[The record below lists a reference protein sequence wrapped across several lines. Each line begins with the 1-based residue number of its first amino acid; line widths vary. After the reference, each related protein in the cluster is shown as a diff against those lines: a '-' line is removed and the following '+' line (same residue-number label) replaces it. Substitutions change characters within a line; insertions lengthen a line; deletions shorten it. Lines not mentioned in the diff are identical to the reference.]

1 MPRVPLTSEVTN
13 PKRKGYDLAL
23 DDLLFRAAIAP
34 NRQMT
39 ISTAEFPGQEINLK
53 QNPEDI
59 TTNIGQIFSRSDFSG
74 GQGLDSAHKRN
85 NSQKD
90 VTRFFDSK
98 GVDVFHAD
106 DETSYHVHLLYTTQD
121 ENVRGDG
128 GGSGTTFEGSNNYLA
143 QLTNGHLY
151 VTDLNKVYKSTDNG
165 DTWGEVTDSSYTSL
179 TINYNFTGIAA
190 VGNGL
195 YLTTAD
201 TTSNSELIKFDGTTW
216 TEEATAQSSAG
227 GLNGVWFAKGQL
239 IISGDDGTVERVWAV
254 SPFNKTW
261 SSSDLQDSQAI
272 ITFEDT
278 HHVSQVVDAGA
289 VVLVASTNGDVY
301 SLKDISGT
309 LTLKGQ
315 TNIPFEEVH
324 SIAAAE
330 GLVFFGTKDKSR
342 EVGRFYTA
350 QLVVADDLYVLANR
364 QLIKEWVTAVD
375 TTPKHMFVSRDSV
388 YMGIKESGSESYLW
402 RYYLPTAGFAR
413 DLRMEASGF
422 VTGITNSNGKFV
434 VAVAGKDIYR
444 ETSTYESTGYII
456 LPNADFFTSEDK
468 QWVGVEVEHSNLSA
482 GKTVQIFVSTSYD
495 TIDNPDSA
503 NWELIGSSVAGTGNV
518 EYQLNRNA
526 RYLNTKIVL
535 EPNVTF
541 TESPEFRAVSVRALP
556 RPELVV
562 VTVPINLSDQIERP
576 NRKAFRVKN
585 LGEVI
590 YQTLKNKEGD
600 SVTLQLYE
608 PSEIIRG
615 VVESVQYPIS
625 ERSEVGSVTQFCLLR
640 VRGVR
645 AEDAATIVTRLL
657 GVGQLGVA
665 GLG

>member
-23 DDLLFRAAIAP
+23 DDLLFRAAIGP

-90 VTRFFDSK
+90 
-98 GVDVFHAD
+98 
-106 DETSYHVHLLYTTQD
+106 ETSYHVHLLYTTQD
-121 ENVRGDG
+121 ENVRGA
-128 GGSGTTFEGSNNYLA
+128 GTTFAGSNNYLA

-151 VTDLNKVYKSTDNG
+151 VTDQTNIYKSTDNG
-165 DTWGEVTDSSYTSL
+165 DTWSAVSTGL

-190 VGNGL
+190 VGNQL

-201 TTSNSELIKFDGTTW
+201 GTSNSELIKFNGTSW
-216 TEEATAQSSAG
+216 SEESTAQSSAG
-227 GLNGVWFAKGQL
+227 GLTGVWFAKGQL

-272 ITFEDT
+272 ITFEDS

-289 VVLVASTNGDVY
+289 VVLVASTNGDIY

-309 LTLKGQ
+309 MTLKGQ

-324 SIAAAE
+324 SIAATE
-330 GLVFFGTKDKSR
+330 GIVFFGTKEKSR
-342 EVGRFYTA
+342 DVGRFYTA
-350 QLVVADDLYVLANR
+350 QLTVADDLYVLGNR
-364 QLIKEWVTAVD
+364 QLIKEWVISGVD
-375 TTPKHMFVSRDSV
+375 TTPSHMFVSRDSV
-388 YMGIKESGSESYLW
+388 YVGIKESGSESYLW

-413 DLRMEASGF
+413 DLNMGASGL

-434 VAVAGKDIYR
+434 IAVAGKDIYR

-468 QWVGVEVEHSNLSA
+468 QWVGVEVEHDNLSA

-495 TIDNPDSA
+495 TIDDPDSA
-503 NWELIGSSVAGTGNV
+503 SWELIGSSVAGTGNV

-541 TESPEFRAVSVRALP
+541 TESPQFRAVSVRALP

-576 NRKAFRVKN
+576 NRKVFRVQN
-585 LGEVI
+585 LGEVV

-600 SVTLQLYE
+600 SVTLQLFE

>member
-13 PKRKGYDLAL
+13 PKRKGYDIAL

-59 TTNIGQIFSRSDFSG
+59 TTNIGQIFSRNDFSG
-74 GQGLDSAHKRN
+74 GQGLDTAHKRN
-85 NSQKD
+85 NTTKD
-90 VTRFFDSK
+90 TTRFFDSK
-98 GVDVFHAD
+98 GVDVFHGD
-106 DETSYHVHLLYTTQD
+106 DETSYHVHLLHTTQD
-121 ENVRGDG
+121 ENVRGA
-128 GGSGTTFEGSNNYLA
+128 GTTFAGSNNYLA

-151 VTDLNKVYKSTDNG
+151 VTDQNKVYKSTDNG
-165 DTWGEVTDSSYTSL
+165 DTWAEVTDSSYTSL

-190 VGNGL
+190 VGNQL

-201 TTSNSELIKFDGTTW
+201 GTSNSELIKFNGTTW
-216 TEEATAQSSAG
+216 TEETTAQSSSG

-261 SSSDLQDSQAI
+261 SSSDLQDSQAV
-272 ITFEDT
+272 ITFEDS

-289 VVLVASTNGDVY
+289 VVLVASTNGDIY
-301 SLKDISGT
+301 SLKDVSGT

-330 GLVFFGTKDKSR
+330 GIIFFGTKEKSR
-342 EVGRFYTA
+342 DVGRFYTA
-350 QLVVADDLYVLANR
+350 QLTVADDLYVISNR
-364 QLIKEWVTAVD
+364 QLIKEWVIASVD
-375 TTPKHMFVSRDSV
+375 TTPSFMFVSRDSV
-388 YMGIKESGSESYLW
+388 YMGIKESASESYLW

-413 DLRMEASGF
+413 DLNMGASGL

-444 ETSTYESTGYII
+444 ETSSFESTGYII
-456 LPNADFFTSEDK
+456 LPNADFFTSEEK
-468 QWVGVEVEHSNLSA
+468 QWVGVEVEHDTLSA
-482 GKTVQIFVSTSYD
+482 GKTVQIFVSTTYD
-495 TIDNPDSA
+495 TIDDPDSS
-503 NWELIGSSVAGTGNV
+503 NWELIGSSVAGQGGV
-518 EYQLNRNA
+518 EFQLNRNA

-535 EPNVTF
+535 EPNTTF
-541 TESPEFRAVSVRALP
+541 TQSPQFRAVSVRALP

-562 VTVPINLSDQIERP
+562 VTVPINLSDQVERP
-576 NRKAFRVKN
+576 NRKAFRVTN

-590 YQTLKNKEGD
+590 YQTLKDKEGD
-600 SVTLQLYE
+600 SVTLQVFE

-625 ERSEVGSVTQFCLLR
+625 ERSELGSVTQFCLLR

>member
-1 MPRVPLTSEVTN
+1 MPRVPLTSEVIN

-23 DDLLFRAAIAP
+23 DDLLFRAAIGP

-39 ISTAEFPGQEINLK
+39 ISTAEFPNQQVNLK

-74 GQGLDSAHKRN
+74 GQGLDSAHRRN
-85 NSQKD
+85 NKEND
-90 VTRFFDSK
+90 VSRFFDSK
-98 GVDVFHAD
+98 GVDPFHGG
-106 DETSYHVHLLYTTQD
+106 EESSYHVHLLYTMAA
-121 ENVRGDG
+121 
-128 GGSGTTFEGSNNYLA
+128 SGQTLDSVPVSGLTFTGTEQYLA
-143 QLTNGHLY
+143 QTTNGNLY
-151 VTDLNKVYKSTDNG
+151 VTDVQTIYVSTDNG
-165 DTWGEVTDSSYTSL
+165 ENWNTVTSTNVSYNIKGIVAFGNDLFVVTGDNGTNKQLIHYDGSTWTDESLGTS
-179 TINYNFTGIAA
+179 ISGYFTGIWF
-190 VGNGL
+190 VKNRLIVSGKS
-195 YLTTAD
+195 TTA
-201 TTSNSELIKFDGTTW
+201 EYLW
-216 TEEATAQSSAG
+216 EADPYTGNFTNVFQTAQA
-227 GLNGVWFAKGQL
+227 LV
-239 IISGDDGTVERVWAV
+239 TVE
-254 SPFNKTW
+254 PTHE
-261 SSSDLQDSQAI
+261 
-272 ITFEDT
+272 ITSVT
-278 HHVSQVVDAGA
+278 DAGA
-289 VVLVASTNGDVY
+289 VILASSTDGNIY
-301 SLKDISGT
+301 SLKDVSGT
-309 LTLKGQ
+309 LQLKGQ
-315 TNIPFEEVH
+315 SRIGDEEVEA
-324 SIAAAE
+324 ITALE
-330 GLVFFGTKDKSR
+330 GIIFFGTQERGTNK
-342 EVGRFYTA
+342 GRLYRSD
-350 QLVVADDLYVLANR
+350 LVVADDLYVLANR
-364 QLIKEWVTAVD
+364 QLLKEWDNGVD
-375 TTPKHMFVSRDSV
+375 ASPHAMFASRDSV
-388 YMGIKESGSESYLW
+388 YVGVRESASETYLW
-402 RYYLPTAGFAR
+402 RYYLPTAGLAR
-413 DLRMEASGF
+413 DLKVPGAGI
-422 VTGITNSNGKFV
+422 VNGIDQTGGKFFV
-434 VAVAGKDIYR
+434 LVEGTSGGVYK

-468 QWVGVEVEHSNLSA
+468 QWVGVEVEHNTLA
-482 GKTVQIFVSTSYD
+482 EGKAVEIYVSTTYD
-495 TIDNPDSA
+495 TIDDPNSSA
-503 NWELIGSSVAGTGNV
+503 WELIGQSVSGRGGV

-541 TESPEFRAVSVRALP
+541 TESPEFRTVSIRALP

-562 VTVPINLSDQIERP
+562 VTVPINLSDQVERP
-576 NRKAFRVKN
+576 NRKAFKVKN